1 MYIQKIATILMDDE
15 IHDLI
20 LGDDSEQREL
30 QEYIFIDEPSD
41 LENLKQKLQALYLQQ
56 SMYNGTENIYI
67 SLTIREIKEALV
79 LLEKDEIQS
88 IVFVYQ
94 N

>member
-30 QEYIFIDEPSD
+30 QEYIFIDNSD
-41 LENLKQKLQALYLQQ
+41 DMENLLDKISIIVSKDKENDIDYLYLR
-56 SMYNGTENIYI
+56 E
-67 SLTIREIKEALV
+67 TIREIKEALI

>member
-20 LGDDSEQREL
+20 LGDGSEQREL

-41 LENLKQKLQALYLQQ
+41 LDNLLKKLQQIYDDGLKEDTEHLYIL
-56 SMYNGTENIYI
+56 E
-67 SLTIREIKEALV
+67 TIREIKEALI

-88 IVFVYQ
+88 IVFVLDV
-94 N
+94 